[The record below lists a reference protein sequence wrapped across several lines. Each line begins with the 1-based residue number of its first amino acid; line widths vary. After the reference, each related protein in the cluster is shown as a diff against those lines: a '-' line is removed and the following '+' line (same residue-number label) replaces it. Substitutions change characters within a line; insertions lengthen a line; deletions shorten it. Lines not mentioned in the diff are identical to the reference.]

1 LAIELYPWYLC
12 ETLQS
17 PTTNL
22 CAYPD
27 ADILEL
33 LEIKAK
39 GDLKTSTIA
48 QK

>member
-1 LAIELYPWYLC
+1 LC
-12 ETLQS
+12 ETLKS

-22 CAYPD
+22 CEYPD
-27 ADILEL
+27 AVILEL